1 MQAQVLVQFDP
12 LKELKLECDAS
23 PYGVGAALFHTSNGM
38 PKPIGF
44 RSRTLTAAEKN
55 YSQLERE
62 ALALVFGVTKFRD
75 YLLGRQF
82 TLVTDHQPLLSL
94 LQSDRPTPPLAAA
107 RIQRWAL
114 YLGGYRYKLQ
124 YTPGKQLLNADAL
137 SRLPLRSTE
146 ADDVD
151 SPPASDDWVVP
162 MESNVYVRNY
172 GVGEKWTPGRVQS
185 TAGSRMVTVQTPH
198 SVVRR
203 HVDQVRPRQ
212 ASQSPSPGSASL
224 SESNMSMLPKR
235 SPGPST
241 TSSTV
246 LPPEALTTAS
256 PHDHPVPTMPQAGPT
271 QAATPS
277 AEPVLRRSTRQRK
290 PVQRFHF

>member
-1 MQAQVLVQFDP
+1 MHSYVRASEVDQVMRRGLRQVQQGPSDVAACANLDGLVDHLLRP
-12 LKELKLECDAS
+12 LEDL
-23 PYGVGAALFHTSNGM
+23 GV
-38 PKPIGF
+38 
-44 RSRTLTAAEKN
+44 
-55 YSQLERE
+55 
-62 ALALVFGVTKFRD
+62 
-75 YLLGRQF
+75 
-82 TLVTDHQPLLSL
+82 
-94 LQSDRPTPPLAAA
+94 
-107 RIQRWAL
+107 
-114 YLGGYRYKLQ
+114 LQ